1 MTPEERESI
10 EQRRDAALQRLDEGH
25 QILLKSLEGLEAEE
39 AFLGQRWSVR
49 DVLLHLDSERY
60 VDALEKI
67 ARGEMD
73 MLPPFSSRD
82 EHFRQELEQQEAT
95 HRRFRALLTEL
106 APEQLARPATP
117 PNPENAFPGLTLL
130 ELLERTSGHEASH
143 ARQIDLTR
151 QYVAAFRSQERAL
164 NIAALGDG
172 NPAHL
177 SQEVKDLLNMA
188 DYVVGEADALAA
200 VAHMVRGVRHTI
212 HPGNREEMVNRAARD
227 TREGLWA
234 IVCIMGNADDNDET
248 VATAR
253 KFAETLAIHRPLES
267 NFALVDPDLME
278 ALPVVFQITAEALAQ
293 SVQRHVFEP
302 LIEDVLYNG
311 PTGQSLSERQRLLAW
326 RLIQLA
332 LTTGYGDE
340 TSQ

>member
-1 MTPEERESI
+1 MHLTPQERESI
-10 EQRRDAALQRLDEGH
+10 QQRRDAALQRLDEGH
-25 QILLKSLEGLEAEE
+25 QILLRSLEGLEAEE

-67 ARGEMD
+67 ALGEMD

-82 EHFRQELEQQEAT
+82 EHFRQELEHQEDT

-117 PNPENAFPGLTLL
+117 PNPENSFPGLTLL

-151 QYVAAFRSQERAL
+151 QFVAAFRSQERAL

-172 NPAHL
+172 DPSRL

-188 DYVVGEADALAA
+188 DYVAGEPEALAA
-200 VAHMVRGVRHTI
+200 IGHIVRGVQHTI
-212 HPGNREEMVNRAARD
+212 HPGNREEMVNRTARD

-234 IVCIMGNADDNDET
+234 MVCVLGDGGDDDATVVLARQHADA
-248 VATAR
+248 VVV
-253 KFAETLAIHRPLES
+253 HRPE
-267 NFALVDPDLME
+267 
-278 ALPVVFQITAEALAQ
+278 
-293 SVQRHVFEP
+293 
-302 LIEDVLYNG
+302 G
-311 PTGQSLSERQRLLAW
+311 
-326 RLIQLA
+326 
-332 LTTGYGDE
+332 
-340 TSQ
+340 